1 MEAYDQTHPVFTS
14 GGDSIVAAIAAS
26 GMAIQFDLDLQVRD
40 ITPHMAAM
48 LGFNETDSLV
58 GRDLLYLLGAEDWT
72 WLPWSSGE
80 QGLKILTD
88 MIDEAC
94 EIGSSHRETHFI
106 TPDQHCYRGLCNV
119 FFHAETGVI
128 NMGYTVGDP
137 VNSTDSANLY
147 GCVSISAEGEMVG
160 ANGRAITQQEIRL
173 LTMYLMYDRET
184 CLTKTGDTART
195 FERKIRKIAEK
206 SGFESTTDLVR
217 ALALGT
223 VAALPS
229 SYNTIRLQK
238 PLRLL
243 NSHRSSDAS
252 ALPLSSFPR
261 RG

>member
-1 MEAYDQTHPVFTS
+1 MEAYDQTHSVFTT
-14 GGDSIVAAIAAS
+14 GGDNILDALAAS

-48 LGFNETDSLV
+48 LGFKDTEALI
-58 GRDLLYLLGAEDWT
+58 GRDLLYLFGTEDWT
-72 WLPWSSGE
+72 WLPWSTGE
-80 QGLKILTD
+80 RGLQILTD
-88 MIDEAC
+88 MIEEAC
-94 EIGSSHRETHFI
+94 DIGSSHREVHFI

-119 FFHAETGVI
+119 FFHEESGVI

-137 VNSTDSANLY
+137 VNSTETRHLY

-160 ANGRAITQQEIRL
+160 ANGKAASQQEMRL
-173 LTMYLMYDRET
+173 LQMYLKYDRET
-184 CLTKTGDTART
+184 CLKKTGDTART
-195 FERKIRKIAEK
+195 FERKIRRIAEK
-206 SGFESTTDLVR
+206 AGFESTTDLVR

-223 VAALPS
+223 VTALPN
-229 SYNTIRLQK
+229 SYNTIRLQR
-238 PLRLL
+238 PLQLL